1 MSGGAARAGSTG
13 VAAESSD
20 ASGRLVAGAAGGAAK
35 GAAGGGMHSA
45 ALGANAGAACVA
57 ASGGSQAGESGAP
70 VSMSCAGAGAVGVNA
85 SAAGVSGSSVGAG
98 GAGTHAAGA
107 GTGGAVAAAESGSGA
122 AGAAGQGG
130 SAAVGGSG
138 SAAPRTTSYR
148 NPLNR
153 AEGSDPWIVYHEGF
167 YYLAATTWSSR
178 MTIARAATLDGLRSA
193 ELVTVWEG
201 DEPGRCC
208 NFWAPELHFL
218 EGRWY
223 LYYTAGPS
231 GMNTD
236 NQRMH
241 VLESEGTDP
250 LGPYHYKARLFD
262 PAVDL
267 WAIDASVFRLNDKL
281 YYVFSA
287 WEGDNQNLYIAAMRN
302 PWTLE
307 GSRRRLSTPT
317 YPWER
322 VLANVNEGGVALQHG
337 EDTFIVYSA
346 SACWGPEYKLG
357 MLRYMGGDPLSEA
370 SWRKHP
376 EPVFQRADDNRA
388 FGPGH
393 NGFFKSPDGSE
404 DWIVYHANDSAA
416 GVCDTKRTTR
426 AQKVEWKADG
436 TPDFGVPVPLDEELP
451 GPSGE

>member
-1 MSGGAARAGSTG
+1 VVGAGSSGTAASGGRGG
-13 VAAESSD
+13 VVAD
-20 ASGRLVAGAAGGAAK
+20 AGAAARSGGS
-35 GAAGGGMHSA
+35 AGVGQGG
-45 ALGANAGAACVA
+45 NVA
-57 ASGGSQAGESGAP
+57 ASGTGSAGQSGSAANSGTRVAGQAGQ
-70 VSMSCAGAGAVGVNA
+70 
-85 SAAGVSGSSVGAG
+85 
-98 GAGTHAAGA
+98 
-107 GTGGAVAAAESGSGA
+107 SGA
-122 AGAAGQGG
+122 AGEGGVSGATGAGQGG
-130 SAAVGGSG
+130 TAANGGAG
-138 SAAPRTTSYR
+138 GNVARTTSFR

-153 AEGSDPWIVYHEGF
+153 AEGSDPWLVYHEGF
-167 YYLAATTWSSR
+167 YYLTATTWSSR
-178 MTIARAATLDGLRSA
+178 LTIARASTLDGLRSA
-193 ELVTVWEG
+193 EPATVWEG
-201 DEPGRCC
+201 DEPRRCC
-208 NFWAPELHFL
+208 NFWAPELHL
-218 EGRWY
+218 LDGRWY

-241 VLESEGTDP
+241 VLESEGSDP

-262 PAVDL
+262 PAIDL

-281 YYVFSA
+281 YYVWSA

-307 GSRRRLSTPT
+307 GARRRLSTPT

-322 VLANVNEGGVALQHG
+322 ELANVNEGGVALQHG
-337 EDTFIVYSA
+337 DDTFIVYSA
-346 SACWGPEYKLG
+346 SACWGAEYKLG
-357 MLRYMGGDPLSEA
+357 MLRYMGGDPLSES
-370 SWRKHP
+370 SWRKHS
-376 EPVFQRADDNRA
+376 EPVFERADDNRA

-426 AQKVEWKADG
+426 AQKVNWKADG
-436 TPDFGVPVPLDEELP
+436 TPDFGVPAPLDKELP